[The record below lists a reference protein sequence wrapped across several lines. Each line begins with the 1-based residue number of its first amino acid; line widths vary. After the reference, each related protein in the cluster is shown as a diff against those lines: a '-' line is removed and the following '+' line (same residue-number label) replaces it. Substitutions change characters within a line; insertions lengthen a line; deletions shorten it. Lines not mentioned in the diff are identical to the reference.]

1 MIFATP
7 NRGTGGAGAQGILQG
22 MIAGQQ
28 SRESDQK
35 MQWLQTQQDRQT
47 EQYETGEFMGYI
59 KNIAD
64 VQENGGN
71 ALKQVDAINK
81 FKANSVNYND
91 GDNFRL
97 RNINNFKNEDGSF
110 TNEFINNYKDNTGKD
125 WIEGS
130 ASAGNYVDEFGNQV
144 MLGDKVFDPDTFKAG
159 SSNYRDY
166 SDNLDMVRDLKQAQ
180 IDKARGG
187 KDAKEKVTEMDYI
200 GLKTKANKEGY
211 SSLTDTEKSAY
222 DLGSEKFKMTKRDS
236 RNALFS
242 PESDAISD
250 HISKDGSP
258 DTYDRDTENYYL
270 NAESANG
277 VKLANKQKIKDNI
290 SQVRNINGLVQDW
303 DNLSSDEVA
312 SGIVDNQTVDLVK
325 KVNTEEFKT
334 LKPEEQR
341 KVLKTIGL
349 RSKTGMFG
357 KKFVNAI
364 SGTAVSDDEFKTIMD
379 ILTGG
384 PLTQNGVESIKAAL
398 GGASAGLSDSALAD
412 VKSIGKE
419 NVGSKMELRRMLREA
434 NSPYVPKV
442 TKGGTKTMEEV
453 AGGSIGRQTEDAVEK
468 TKDIGEAIIDA
479 LTGGDG
485 DKKEEPLKAKI
496 QPELPPSKDRKFFQ
510 EFSTIKEL
518 KEKLPKM
525 SKEAQAY
532 YKANE
537 RQIMREYLI
546 NIGDR

>member
-28 SRESDQK
+28 SRESDK
-35 MQWLQTQQDRQT
+35 RMDWLQTQQNRQT

-110 TNEFINNYKDNTGKD
+110 TNEFINNYKDNTGKE
-125 WIEGS
+125 WIAG
-130 ASAGNYVDEFGNQV
+130 SAGNYVDEFGNQV

-159 SSNYRDY
+159 SSNYKDY

-187 KDAKEKVTEMDYI
+187 KDAKENITELDYI
-200 GLKTKANKEGY
+200 ALKTKANKEGY
-211 SSLTDTEKSAY
+211 NSLSNTEKNIL
-222 DLGSEKFKMTKRDS
+222 DFGSEKFKMTKRDS

-242 PESDAISD
+242 PEADAISD

-303 DNLSSDEVA
+303 DNLSSDEVD
-312 SGIVDNQTVDLVK
+312 SGIVENQTVDLVK
-325 KVNTEEFKT
+325 KVNSEEFKT
-334 LKPEEQR
+334 MKPAEQR
-341 KVLKTIGL
+341 KVLKTIAM

-419 NVGSKMELRRMLREA
+419 NIGSKMELRRMLREA
-434 NSPYVPKV
+434 NTVSEPEI
-442 TKGGTKTMEEV
+442 TEGGTKTMEEV
-453 AGGSIGRQTEDAVEK
+453 SGGSVGRQTKDAIDKAADITTAIYDAITGKKLVKEK
-468 TKDIGEAIIDA
+468 IPLKPAP
-479 LTGGDG
+479 
-485 DKKEEPLKAKI
+485 KKELPL
-496 QPELPPSKDRKFFQ
+496 SKDRDYFATFTDLNKLM
-510 EFSTIKEL
+510 SEL
-518 KEKLPKM
+518 PNM

-532 YKANE
+532 FKANK
-537 RQIMREYLI
+537 RQILRDFALS
-546 NIGDR
+546 IGER